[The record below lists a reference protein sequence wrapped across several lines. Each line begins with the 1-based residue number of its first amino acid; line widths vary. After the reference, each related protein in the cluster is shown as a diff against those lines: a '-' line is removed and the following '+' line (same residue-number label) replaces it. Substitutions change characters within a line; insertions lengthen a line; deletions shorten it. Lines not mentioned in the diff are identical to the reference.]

1 MVLVLVLEQLFP
13 TVVTAMT
20 KELVAGV
27 VAQKQDVRTC
37 VSCLPLSRGHC
48 ENRDSNPAAV
58 RIAPPSLDPRHSAS
72 DTLPANH
79 PFSCSPVTPRS
90 LPVGLDHV
98 PSDHVSH
105 VALVPESLPVA
116 LPPAV
121 PTEVPDFHWG
131 QHDAG
136 SFLMHSQLPIRR
148 PLTG

>member
-1 MVLVLVLEQLFP
+1 MCGSG
-13 TVVTAMT
+13 AS
-20 KELVAGV
+20 AGAV
-27 VAQKQDVRTC
+27 IPDCCHCNDKGTSRRCSCAKAGRTC
-37 VSCLPLSRGHC
+37 VSCLPLRRGHC

-58 RIAPPSLDPRHSAS
+58 RIAPPSLDPRRSAS
-72 DTLPANH
+72 DTLPANR

-98 PSDHVSH
+98 PSDHVSP

-136 SFLMHSQLPIRR
+136 SF
-148 PLTG
+148 